1 MKILFIAPANSV
13 HTVRWINALS
23 EKENQ
28 VLLVSLPNHSEKKN
42 TINSSVQV
50 KYLPVSGM
58 KGYYLNANALK
69 KLAGSRLISFIQLR
83 KH

>member
-28 VLLVSLPNHSEKKN
+28 VLLVSLPNNSEKKN
-42 TINSSVQV
+42 TINSSVHERV
-50 KYLPVSGM
+50 LS
-58 KGYYLNANALK
+58 
-69 KLAGSRLISFIQLR
+69 
-83 KH
+83 